1 MSLLVVLKFMNIF
14 DKTITII
21 KNNNK
26 NSKDHNINNSIIQGS
41 NNHYKTIYINE
52 NITQNESENQ
62 SKNINQYDIHDKDNK
77 ETNNTNSKCLDGKQ
91 NRKKSWE

>member
-77 ETNNTNSKCLDGKQ
+77 ETNNTNSKCLDGK
-91 NRKKSWE
+91 